1 MQMKKNNQKQKAIE
15 TKTVIKR
22 KPAYLYH
29 EVEQWLTEMGLQ
41 GWHLI
46 VRDGRSTYI
55 FEKGK
60 PQYKEYFIWDMPR
73 QRESVKYD
81 ISHKYPFLKKTF
93 GVNSKISKLKKYN
106 YIIEVDLDKINS
118 NPKLHA
124 EYQAMKQYRNRMYTK
139 RALNNWIFVTIYIS
153 VIVLLSILLATGV
166 IPSTFQPS
174 WA

>member
-1 MQMKKNNQKQKAIE
+1 MKNKKRWSTIAE
-15 TKTVIKR
+15 TKVIIKHSPPR
-22 KPAYLYH
+22 LFYK
-29 EVEQWLTEMGLQ
+29 VEQWLTEMSMQ

-46 VRDGRSTYI
+46 VRDGTSTYI

-93 GVNSKISKLKKYN
+93 GINPKMSKLKKYN
-106 YIIEVDLDKINS
+106 YIIEVDHDKIN
-118 NPKLHA
+118 NDPKLKGA
-124 EYQAMKQYRNRMYTK
+124 YQELKQYRNRMYAK
-139 RALNNWIFVTIYIS
+139 RALNNWIGFTILIS
-153 VIVLLSILLATGV
+153 VFVLLSILLATGV
-166 IPSTFQPS
+166 IPSTFRPS

>member
-1 MQMKKNNQKQKAIE
+1 MKKNNKRSDTKVE
-15 TKTVIKR
+15 TREIIKR
-22 KPAYLYH
+22 CPPRLFYK
-29 EVEQWLTEMGLQ
+29 VEQWLTEMGLQ

-46 VRDGRSTYI
+46 VRDGTSTYI

-124 EYQAMKQYRNRMYTK
+124 EYQEMKQYRNRMYAK
-139 RALNNWIFVTIYIS
+139 RARNNWISVTIFIS

>member
-1 MQMKKNNQKQKAIE
+1 MKNNKRCSTKTE
-15 TKTVIKR
+15 TKVIIKHSPPR
-22 KPAYLYH
+22 LFYK
-29 EVEQWLTEMGLQ
+29 VEQWLTEMGLQ

-46 VRDGRSTYI
+46 VRDGTSTYI

-124 EYQAMKQYRNRMYTK
+124 EYQEMKQYRNRMYAK
-139 RALNNWIFVTIYIS
+139 RALGYWLGILTC
-153 VIVLLSILLATGV
+153 ILLLFL
-166 IPSTFQPS
+166 STLIK
-174 WA
+174 